1 MLLTAVVP
9 DGHCEPLIAVEPA
22 TQPQPTEGE
31 HAPLHVL
38 ELKPDE
44 LPKYPDQRITRI
56 LQTSRMCKGRLLH
69 YFPSDH
75 GGACAFMYLSK

>member
-1 MLLTAVVP
+1 MGVLTVFTRRGALHR
-9 DGHCEPLIAVEPA
+9 HCDALV
-22 TQPQPTEGE
+22 
-31 HAPLHVL
+31 
-38 ELKPDE
+38 KRE